1 MPDPGDAPDDASRA
15 PTSPA
20 ALEVRR
26 IKAAAHAKL
35 FGGKEPGAQPQ
46 KIARYAVL
54 QSLGVG
60 GMGEVYLAYDDKLD
74 RKVAIKLVRLDRD
87 GGLERA
93 STRLIREAQALAQ
106 LSHPN
111 VVQVYETGNF
121 EGRVF
126 IAMEFVR
133 GVHMRRWLETAT
145 RTWRQVL
152 DAYLQ
157 AGHGLAAAHRRG
169 MVHRDFKPENVLVG
183 DDGRVR
189 VVDFG
194 LVRNAPDPDVGGAD
208 GGDNVSAEDLER
220 SSRLTQSGALMG
232 TPSYMSPEQFQGLK
246 ATEKSDQFAFCVAVY
261 RGLYGWHPF
270 ASETRAELKRRV
282 MAGLIAPPP
291 RDARVPSGIYGVLVR
306 GLHADPAQ
314 RYPSMEALLADLAA
328 PPRRRRAGVVLAA
341 GLAGLAAVALA
352 LVAPRP
358 DHACEWATSFELP
371 APGSSLAG
379 AFEATGLPFAAATA
393 ARAGAQLDRYAADLT
408 RARAAACS
416 GPLAAE
422 PVRERHRAC
431 LDRRS
436 RDLAVVTRALAR
448 LRPEQLGEAE
458 RMAESLPGIAPCFD
472 PDNLVGPV
480 AAAPDLAAALDE
492 ARVSALAGRHADAVR
507 QVDRVFKEVGGDPLR
522 AEAAALLGH
531 VSCERGVE
539 HQGRDQLAT
548 ALNLAITHRDDDLV
562 ADVLRYL
569 AGCTRDE
576 AVARLAGATAERLRD
591 PRRLT
596 EVALLRAELLAEQG
610 DPTSAQMLLR
620 DTLARVDDRPATAA
634 RIELLRGRML
644 AIQGGNH
651 EARAHLDFALALLA
665 GLPRHPAVADALEE
679 HARLHLRLG
688 EKPHARLRFGEALAI
703 RSALPGQE
711 AALARLHLALA
722 DLAAAAGER
731 SRAHRHY
738 AEAVALASRAP
749 DLLPR
754 QDLAR
759 AETGRD
765 SATGPRKPITPPG
778 PLRKP

>member
-1 MPDPGDAPDDASRA
+1 MPDPGDDPDDASRA
-15 PTSPA
+15 PQTA
-20 ALEVRR
+20 AAREVRR
-26 IKAAAHAKL
+26 IKTAAHAKL
-35 FGGKEPGAQPQ
+35 FGKDARAQPQ

-87 GGLERA
+87 SGLERA
-93 STRLIREAQALAQ
+93 SSRLIREAQALAQ

-133 GVHMRRWLETAT
+133 GVHMRRWLETAP

-157 AGHGLAAAHRRG
+157 AGHGLAAAHRSG

-194 LVRNAPDPDVGGAD
+194 LVRSAPDPDAPPDVGE
-208 GGDNVSAEDLER
+208 NVSAEDLER

-232 TPSYMSPEQFQGLK
+232 TPSYMSPEQFQGLR
-246 ATEKSDQFAFCVAVY
+246 ATDKSDQFAFCVAVY

-270 ASETRAELKRRV
+270 ASETRAELKRRI
-282 MAGLIAPPP
+282 MTGLIAPPP
-291 RDARVPSGIYGVLVR
+291 RDAKVPPGVYTVLVR
-306 GLHADPAQ
+306 GLHADPDQ
-314 RYPSMEALLADLAA
+314 RYPSMEALLAALAA
-328 PPRRRRAGVVLAA
+328 PPRRRRVGVVLAA
-341 GLAGLAAVALA
+341 GLAGLAAVAVA
-352 LVAPRP
+352 AAAPRF
-358 DHACEWATSFELP
+358 DHSCEFAGAAELP
-371 APGSSLAG
+371 PPGAGLAG
-379 AFEATGLPFAAATA
+379 AFAGVDVPFAAATA
-393 ARAGAQLDRYAADLT
+393 ERAGAQIDRYAAVLGH
-408 RARAAACS
+408 ARAAACS

-422 PVRERHRAC
+422 PLRERHRAC
-431 LDRRS
+431 LDRRT

-448 LRPEQLGEAE
+448 LRPEQLGDAE
-458 RMAESLPGIAPCFD
+458 RMAESLPDIAPCFD
-472 PDNLVGPV
+472 PGNLVGPGP
-480 AAAPDLAAALDE
+480 APPDLAATLDD
-492 ARVSALAGRHADAVR
+492 ARVSALAGRYNDATR
-507 QVDRVFKEVGGDPLR
+507 QVDRVLKEVGGDPLR

-531 VSCERGVE
+531 ISCERGIA

-548 ALNLAITHRDDDLV
+548 ALQLAISHRDDDLV
-562 ADVLRYL
+562 ADVQRLL
-569 AGCTRDE
+569 AECTDDE
-576 AVARLAGATAERLRD
+576 ATARLAGAAAERLRD

-596 EVALLRAELLAEQG
+596 EVALLRAELLAAHG

-620 DTLARVDDRPATAA
+620 DTLARAADRPATAA
-634 RIELLRGRML
+634 RIEMLRGRML
-644 AIQGGNH
+644 ALQGGNH
-651 EARAHLDFALALLA
+651 EARAHLDQAMSLLA
-665 GLPRHPAVADALEE
+665 GLPRHPAVADVLEE
-679 HARLHLRLG
+679 RARLHLRLG
-688 EKPHARLRFGEALAI
+688 EKTEARLRFGEALAI
-703 RSALPGQE
+703 RTALPGQE

-722 DLAAAAGER
+722 DLAAAADER

-738 AEAVALASRAP
+738 AEAVALAGRLP
-749 DLLPR
+749 DLLPG

-759 AETGRD
+759 AQLARDTATGRNP
-765 SATGPRKPITPPG
+765 ATPPRL
-778 PLRKP
+778 P

>member
-15 PTSPA
+15 AQSIA
-20 ALEVRR
+20 AREVRR

-35 FGGKEPGAQPQ
+35 FGRDAAAPPAQPHR
-46 KIARYAVL
+46 IARYAVL

-60 GMGEVYLAYDDKLD
+60 GMGEVYLAYDDKLARD
-74 RKVAIKLVRLDRD
+74 VAIKLVRLDRG

-93 STRLIREAQALAQ
+93 SSRLLREAQALAQ

-133 GVHMRRWLETAT
+133 GVHMRRWLETAP

-157 AGHGLAAAHRRG
+157 AGEGLAAAHRRA

-194 LVRNAPDPDVGGAD
+194 LVRSAPDPDAPAD
-208 GGDNVSAEDLER
+208 VPDNVSADDLER

-246 ATEKSDQFAFCVAVY
+246 ATEKSDQFAFCVALY

-282 MAGLIAPPP
+282 MTGQIAAPP
-291 RDARVPSGIYGVLVR
+291 RDAKVPPGIYTVLVR

-314 RYPSMEALLADLAA
+314 RYPSMEALLAALVA
-328 PPRRRRAGVVLAA
+328 PPRRRRVGLILAA
-341 GLAGLAAVALA
+341 GLAGLCAVIVAAAS
-352 LVAPRP
+352 PRV
-358 DHACEWATSFELP
+358 DHACEWAAAAELP
-371 APGSSLAG
+371 APGTSLAG
-379 AFEATGLPFAAATA
+379 AFDGIDLPFAAATA
-393 ARAGAQLDRYAADLT
+393 ARAGAQLDRYAADLG

-422 PVRERHRAC
+422 PLRERHRAC
-431 LDRRS
+431 LDRRT
-436 RDLAVVTRALAR
+436 RDLAVVTGALAR
-448 LRPEQLGEAE
+448 LRPSQLGDAE
-458 RMAESLPGIAPCFD
+458 RLAESLPAIAPCFD
-472 PDNLVGPV
+472 PGNLVGPGPP
-480 AAAPDLAAALDE
+480 APDLAAALDE
-492 ARVSALAGRHADAVR
+492 ARVSALAGRPSDAAR
-507 QVDRVFKEVGGDPLR
+507 QVERVLKEVGGDPLR

-531 VSCERGVE
+531 VSCARGLAQ
-539 HQGRDQLAT
+539 QGRDQLGS
-548 ALNLAITHRDDDLV
+548 ALQLAITHRDDDLV
-562 ADVLRYL
+562 ADVQRYL
-569 AGCTRDE
+569 AECTGDE
-576 AVARLAGATAERLRD
+576 VVARLAGATAERLRD

-596 EVALLRAELLAEQG
+596 EVALLRAELLAAQG

-620 DTLARVDDRPATAA
+620 DTLGRADDRPATAA
-634 RIELLRGRML
+634 RVEMLRGRML
-644 AIQGGNH
+644 ALQGGNH
-651 EARAHLDFALALLA
+651 EARAHLDQALALLA
-665 GLPRHPAVADALEE
+665 GLPRHPAVADVLEE
-679 HARLHLRLG
+679 RARLHLRLG
-688 EKPHARLRFGEALAI
+688 EKADARLRFGEALAI
-703 RSALPGQE
+703 RAALPGQD

-722 DLAAAAGER
+722 DLAAAAAER

-738 AEAVALASRAP
+738 ADAVTHANRLP
-749 DLLPR
+749 DLLPGQEFTR
-754 QDLAR
+754 AKLAR
-759 AETGRD
+759 DT
-765 SATGPRKPITPPG
+765 ATGKPQPGEWPPRLP
-778 PLRKP
+778 